1 MKRNLMCLT
10 LGFSV
15 GAAVM
20 LMVLLAFAQKNP
32 ERDCFF
38 GHTHSHTS
46 WSMDAY
52 LRGQGMKPRGSL

>member
-1 MKRNLMCLT
+1 MRLT

-20 LMVLLAFAQKNP
+20 QMVLQVFAQKNP

-38 GHTHSHTS
+38 GQTHSHTS

-52 LRGQGMKPRGSL
+52 LRGQGIKP